1 MPPLVPATLPA
12 WRGSLTSFSLLGTVR
27 RTLDCW
33 RGGRNVNTGRT
44 KQITGMINITPEVL
58 LEASGAKQSDGPEHQ
73 EALHDIGRAC
83 ALRDIACLDAGVCV
97 LGIVASITTGGMAAG

>member
-1 MPPLVPATLPA
+1 MERQPDIVLASGHCQEDA
-12 WRGSLTSFSLLGTVR
+12 GLLE
-27 RTLDCW
+27 
-33 RGGRNVNTGRT
+33 GRKEVNTGRT
-44 KQITGMINITPEVL
+44 KQITGMINIIPEVL

-97 LGIVASITTGGMAAG
+97 LGFVASITTGGMAAG